1 MFVRLAFAI
10 VAHLDVDILVI
21 DEALAV
27 GDAFFVQKCMRF
39 LRQFAQR
46 GTLIFVSHDV
56 GSVLSLC
63 DTAIWL
69 ENGRLRSAGS
79 PKDLIN
85 EYMQALYEDP
95 LSAIKE
101 IETAPARPVSPKS
114 QTPPSAD
121 HAKPAHQQSRDIRSE
136 LINGSTLRNDIELL
150 PFRPDAADFG
160 TGHAQITDVHFDDEH
175 GQPLSWVIGGEMVA
189 LLIDCDCR
197 AALQDP
203 IIGFIIKD
211 RLGQVLF
218 GDNTWLTTRDAPL
231 QVEKGNQLRT
241 RFVFIMPRLPNG
253 DYSVSA
259 AIAEGTI
266 TEHRQLHWMHDALT
280 FKVNSS
286 SVYAG
291 LVGIPMIA
299 IELNRID

>member
-1 MFVRLAFAI
+1 LF
-10 VAHLDVDILVI
+10 
-21 DEALAV
+21 
-27 GDAFFVQKCMRF
+27 
-39 LRQFAQR
+39 
-46 GTLIFVSHDV
+46 
-56 GSVLSLC
+56 
-63 DTAIWL
+63 
-69 ENGRLRSAGS
+69 
-79 PKDLIN
+79 
-85 EYMQALYEDP
+85 
-95 LSAIKE
+95 
-101 IETAPARPVSPKS
+101 
-114 QTPPSAD
+114 
-121 HAKPAHQQSRDIRSE
+121 
-136 LINGSTLRNDIELL
+136 
-150 PFRPDAADFG
+150 PFKPDAADFG

-189 LLIDCDCR
+189 LLIDCDCSV
-197 AALQDP
+197 ALQDP